1 MPTHEEVITGLR
13 AERDA
18 LYADRNRAVQ
28 LAAALAQQLGQ
39 RVGVRTDPD
48 EPDWP
53 VLMIDLPD
61 QWGQRQQVAWHL
73 AREDMLAGQWD
84 AYPDPWDGHSDEE
97 KATRIRR
104 YVYSPPPTG
113 HEVMT
118 DRTFLARV
126 FHMAHNDERLSDL
139 IPADTD
145 DDPLTRE
152 ELALRMAMMALML
165 AMYEVRGLQ
174 DDTIDATNPG
184 RRIYKVVNS
193 IHDDWERLSRSFDEM
208 RVARGAEPW
217 LARW

>member
-18 LYADRNRAVQ
+18 LYADRNRVVQ

-39 RVGVRTDPD
+39 RVGVHTDPD
-48 EPDWP
+48 EPDWS
-53 VLMIDLPD
+53 VLMIDLPGP
-61 QWGQRQQVAWHL
+61 GQHVSWHI
-73 AREDMLAGQWD
+73 ARVDLLPGWD
-84 AYPDPWDGHSDEE
+84 AYPDPWDGHTDQE

-104 YVYSPPPTG
+104 YVSSPPPTG
-113 HEVMT
+113 HEAMT

-126 FHMAHNDERLSDL
+126 FHMAHHEGRLSAL
-139 IPADTD
+139 ISLDP
-145 DDPLTRE
+145 DDPDDFSPE
-152 ELALRMAMMALML
+152 EAAVRMAMMALML
-165 AMYEVRGLQ
+165 AMYEVRDLQ

-208 RVARGAEPW
+208 RVARGAAPW
-217 LARW
+217 MARW